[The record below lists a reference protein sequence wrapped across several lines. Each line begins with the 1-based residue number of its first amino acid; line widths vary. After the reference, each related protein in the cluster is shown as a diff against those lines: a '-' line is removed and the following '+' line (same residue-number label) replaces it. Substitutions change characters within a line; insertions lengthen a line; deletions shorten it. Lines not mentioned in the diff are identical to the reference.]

1 MNTVRRSAIVVL
13 LVLLSG
19 CAGSGPTSPTGTNPA
34 PSLPLPTPP
43 ATNFPPLSGPS
54 RTFIFA
60 RELLYPVS
68 DYTKKSRFILYDN
81 GAFVLQFP
89 SVGEGGYR
97 GGYKDAS
104 GVITFEW
111 EGWNIAGP
119 WGAIGSLTGDSLTV
133 KYNEIMQ
140 WTDFE
145 DATYALMP

>member
-13 LVLLSG
+13 LVLLSA